1 MSKQD
6 LFTSTPDT
14 TAIAATDYAFAPRT
28 ARAFCLG
35 RLASSNSDLITTNP
49 FSLTTERENYYAW
62 RAGWTNHNGGAAAS
76 TTSCAV

>member
-14 TAIAATDYAFAPRT
+14 SVLSATDYAFAPRT

-35 RLASSNSDLITTNP
+35 RAASAASALITANP
-49 FSLTTERENYYAW
+49 FAVTTERENYYAW

>member
-1 MSKQD
+1 MSKRE

-14 TAIAATDYAFAPRT
+14 SVLSATDYAFNPRT

-35 RLASSNSDLITTNP
+35 RLASANGDLIGTVP
-49 FSLTTERENYYAW
+49 FSVTTERENYYAW